1 MNAQVRIN
9 GIVQIKPSPPFRP
22 VRVGPEDD
30 HAVLVRSQ
38 KYFAIGEAWGTFPS
52 PFQVGIGGAEPFWAK
67 TTAAA
72 NSNVTAT
79 HEDNHLL
86 GKDSLQSA
94 RRRTGAGQDFVEIS
108 GIIAGLN

>member
-1 MNAQVRIN
+1 MFGSMELCRSNRRLL
-9 GIVQIKPSPPFRP
+9 S
-22 VRVGPEDD
+22 
-30 HAVLVRSQ
+30 VLSGLGQRMITLCSSGVKNTLRSR
-38 KYFAIGEAWGTFPS
+38 EAWGTFPS